1 MSGVSGLGQ
10 AAVDGARGRAGAAA
24 AFDELGMQVTPEN
37 VLAVRAVLMEEATEL
52 RQLLRRELH
61 GFRVEELGGDPVS
74 KYAAA
79 GFNELNERY
88 LAQCT
93 EYINTL
99 ERAGKHLEA
108 TARSYGIAESE
119 IATSFKKGQTHPPEP
134 VSAPPPGPPPGLFT
148 QPPPGSVERP
158 WAELTRE
165 PGR

>member
-52 RQLLRRELH
+52 EVLLKRELF

-93 EYINTL
+93 EYVETL
-99 ERAGKHLEA
+99 KRAGAHLAA
-108 TARSYGIAESE
+108 TARAYGIAESE
-119 IATSFKKGQTHPPEP
+119 IEASFKEGQMHPPEP
-134 VSAPPPGPPPGLFT
+134 VSAPPPGSPPGLFT
-148 QPPPGSVERP
+148 QPRPRSAGLP